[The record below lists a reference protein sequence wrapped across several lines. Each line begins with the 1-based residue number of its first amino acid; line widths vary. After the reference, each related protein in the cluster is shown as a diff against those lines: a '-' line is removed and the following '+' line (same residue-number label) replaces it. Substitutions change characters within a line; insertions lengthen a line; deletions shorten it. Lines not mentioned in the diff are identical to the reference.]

1 MGLAR
6 KWDPMPSTVK
16 VKDWSFPRGT
26 KPRTGAWRR
35 FREALRLARGVFRCE
50 ACGVIEDHLEAHH
63 VIPITADPTREYD
76 PNNIRFLCRRC
87 HSNAH
92 GKDMRSPD
100 SVR

>member
-1 MGLAR
+1 
-6 KWDPMPSTVK
+6 
-16 VKDWSFPRGT
+16 
-26 KPRTGAWRR
+26 
-35 FREALRLARGVFRCE
+35 
-50 ACGVIEDHLEAHH
+50 VIEDHLEAHH